1 MKKFTFTLIS
11 AIVILSTLFTFSVAA
26 QAATPDTP
34 TDVSTDT
41 ERNEH
46 IAYLKNNITAE
57 DEFADNKVLV
67 VLYSTENPDDYTLET
82 FSEYGVVNIKR
93 LYDINVLILE
103 LDRHDKQNVLDVVYA
118 LYDIPGIRSADPD
131 YYQKYDPPIVNTEP
145 SATGVSGNLEKN
157 EKNISTGT
165 KDSTAIATG
174 SVSDVYC
181 LIAFVI
187 ALSAGL
193 IVFRF
198 CKVK

>member
-34 TDVSTDT
+34 IDVSTDA

-46 IAYLKNNITAE
+46 IAYLKNNITVE
-57 DEFADNKVLV
+57 DEFADNNVIV
-67 VLYSTENPDDYTLET
+67 VLYPTENPDDYTLET

-118 LYDIPGIRSADPD
+118 LYDMPGVRFADPD
-131 YYQKYDPPIVNTEP
+131 YYQKYDPSIVNTEP
-145 SATGVSGNLEKN
+145 PTAGEKKEP

-165 KDSTAIATG
+165 NDSTAIATG
-174 SVSDVYC
+174 SINDVYC
-181 LIAFVI
+181 LIAFII
-187 ALSAGL
+187 ALFAGL
-193 IVFRF
+193 IVFKFYRA
-198 CKVK
+198 KI